1 MKILIAGIGKVG
13 EVLIKQLV
21 AEKNDVTVID
31 SNTKRL
37 EKLVEQY
44 DIMAIQGNCASI
56 ETLKQAGAAQADLLI
71 VATGSDEVNLLCSMT
86 AHGLNPHIHTVARI
100 RNPEYA
106 EQAYSMKDI
115 FGLSLAFNPEKQAAL
130 EIERLLKFPGFL
142 KRDAFAKG
150 RVEIVELKID
160 AGSKLCGVPL
170 ITMYSIIKC
179 RILVCAVLRNGETI
193 MPGGH
198 FTLQAGDKIFVSATR
213 RDLAILMKNLDIVTH
228 KVRRVIVAGGGAVSY
243 YLAEA
248 LSDERI
254 SVTMIERDAGRCQT
268 LAAMLPKVNLIQGD
282 ATDQDLLESEGLSG
296 CDALVTLTGSDEQNV
311 IISMFGNSRQIP
323 QIITKLDHM
332 DDAKILNSLP
342 VGSVICPKKLS
353 CNTILRYVRAMQART
368 GGALTIHTIADGQ
381 AEALEFPVDENTPH
395 CGVPLKELKLKKNLL
410 IVCINRGSKTEI
422 PGGNSTFL
430 PGDSVVVV
438 TDKANLILHLGDIF
452 E

>member
-1 MKILIAGIGKVG
+1 
-13 EVLIKQLV
+13 
-21 AEKNDVTVID
+21 
-31 SNTKRL
+31 
-37 EKLVEQY
+37 
-44 DIMAIQGNCASI
+44 
-56 ETLKQAGAAQADLLI
+56 
-71 VATGSDEVNLLCSMT
+71 
-86 AHGLNPHIHTVARI
+86 
-100 RNPEYA
+100 
-106 EQAYSMKDI
+106 
-115 FGLSLAFNPEKQAAL
+115 
-130 EIERLLKFPGFL
+130 
-142 KRDAFAKG
+142 
-150 RVEIVELKID
+150 
-160 AGSKLCGVPL
+160 
-170 ITMYSIIKC
+170 
-179 RILVCAVLRNGETI
+179 

-213 RDLAILMKNLDIVTH
+213 RDLAILMKNLGIVTH

-268 LAAMLPKVNLIQGD
+268 LAASLPKVNLIQGD
-282 ATDQDLLESEGLSG
+282 ATDQDLLESEGLSS

-332 DDAKILNSLP
+332 DDVKILNSLP

-381 AEALEFPVDENTPH
+381 AEALEFPVDKNTPY

-422 PGGNSTFL
+422 PGGDSTFL